1 MKRIFYAKYVFL
13 IAIGTSLSCNRN
25 FCKGENFYSV
35 YQTRFD
41 GNEFNNDFV
50 KHDLDIKQKIFTEA
64 CLPSNLKKMLIVE
77 YRGGTQSFYS
87 KGLLFTYEDSK
98 TYYFKILNGKV
109 IAGKGYNGNV
119 TLNKI
124 LLRLKKNF
132 SQEKINL
139 DKPYDDI
146 FDASMVNVLLYDS
159 LMPKKFESFSFPIV
173 VWDSLLSR

>member
-1 MKRIFYAKYVFL
+1 M
-13 IAIGTSLSCNRN
+13 
-25 FCKGENFYSV
+25 
-35 YQTRFD
+35 
-41 GNEFNNDFV
+41 
-50 KHDLDIKQKIFTEA
+50 
-64 CLPSNLKKMLIVE
+64 
-77 YRGGTQSFYS
+77 
-87 KGLLFTYEDSK
+87 
-98 TYYFKILNGKV
+98 NGKV

-173 VWDSLLSR
+173 VWGQ